1 MKSFKMLLAAALF
14 ALTTVSGA
22 GAAHAALAVDFA
34 TPSDTFSND
43 ATTSLIVGWQF
54 TAATTLD
61 VQALGFYLPNAGT
74 SSTVGLWDVTSQ
86 SLIASAT
93 VSSSDPVKGNNFHFA
108 AINPVS
114 VIEGGNYIVA
124 GTTTNANLWTGF
136 DKSNPAAVNFTG
148 LVFNKVSFVQDAF
161 VDSTSLIYPIG
172 SANQDP
178 GFGLA
183 NATIIGGFG
192 ANLDVTPTPI
202 PGAVYLL
209 GSGLV
214 GLAGLRRRN

>member
-1 MKSFKMLLAAALF
+1 LLAAALF

-34 TPSDTFSND
+34 TPSEGF
-43 ATTSLIVGWQF
+43 TTDGTNSIIVGWQF
-54 TAATTLD
+54 TATTTLD
-61 VQALGFYLPNAGT
+61 VQALGFYIPFDNNGHA
-74 SSTVGLWDVTSQ
+74 VGLWDVTSQ
-86 SLIASAT
+86 SLIASVL
-93 VSSSDPVKGNNFHFA
+93 VSNRDTLKGNNFYFA
-108 AINPVS
+108 PINPVS
-114 VIEGGNYIVA
+114 LIEGRNYIVA
-124 GTTTNANLWTGF
+124 GTTSNIGNWTAF
-136 DKSNPAAVNFTG
+136 DKSNPIAVNFTG
-148 LVFNKVSFVQDAF
+148 LVFNNVSFVQDAF
-161 VDSTSLIYPIG
+161 VDSPSLIYPIG

-202 PGAVYLL
+202 PAAAWLL